1 LNCMERIADF
11 RRLFECHFIPL
22 VKYSYTIT
30 KDKEQSK
37 DIVQSFFAGLWKDH
51 RIDEIESF
59 EVFAFHAIKNKSLTH
74 LRDTRRFVRGVPELP
89 VDAHDPMHDQHFPK
103 YLLEAAILGLPE
115 KCREVF
121 VLSKQ
126 DGLTYEEIAETLN
139 VSVKTVEK
147 HISTGLQKLKEKLA
161 PHKGLFL
168 ESVDKNS

>member
-1 LNCMERIADF
+1 MERIADF

-37 DIVQSFFAGLWKDH
+37 DIVQNFFADIWKDQ
-51 RIDEIESF
+51 RIGHIDSF
-59 EVFAFHAIKNKSLTH
+59 EVFAFHAIKNKSITY
-74 LRDTRRFVRGVPELP
+74 LRDTKRFVRAVPELP
-89 VDAHDPMHDQHFPK
+89 VNQNDPIHDQHFPG
-103 YLLEAAILGLPE
+103 YLLESAILGLPD

-121 VLSKQ
+121 LLSKQ

-139 VSVKTVEK
+139 LSVKTVEK

-161 PHKGLFL
+161 PHKVLFL
-168 ESVDKNS
+168 ESVNKNS

>member
-1 LNCMERIADF
+1 MESIADF

-22 VKYSYTIT
+22 VKYAYTIT

-37 DIVQSFFAGLWKDH
+37 DIVQNFFADLWKDQKLGQ
-51 RIDEIESF
+51 INSF
-59 EVFAFHAIKNKSLTH
+59 EAFAFHAVKNKSITW
-74 LRDTRRFVRGVPELP
+74 LRDNKKFVSVVPDSAVHESDP
-89 VDAHDPMHDQHFPK
+89 VQDPHFPK
-103 YLLEAAILGLPE
+103 YLLESAILGLPD

-161 PHKGLFL
+161 PHKVLFL
-168 ESVDKNS
+168 ESVNKNS